1 MTLLY
6 LEDFT
11 PGRTFTTR
19 SLTVTQDDI
28 IAFATQFDPQPF
40 HLDPEAATATFFH
53 GLAASGWHTVA
64 LTMRLLIGSE
74 MSPAGGIIGAGV
86 DELSW
91 LQPVRPGDT
100 LRADSEILEARQSR
114 SRSTQGLI
122 KARVVT
128 LNQNEDPVQRFVTN
142 LVVQTRP
149 LQPE

>member
-11 PGRTFTTR
+11 PGWTFTTR

-91 LQPVRPGDT
+91 LRPVRPGDT